1 MNFKFTIRLLFLA
14 SVVWMSTLDS
24 GLARAQQV
32 PEPAFETIDFFS
44 EPVASN
50 DPAVGIKSAIGVES
64 AIDIESA
71 TGNKN
76 DSTDYQQLSNKIDAA
91 IAKANAYKVS
101 EDRPEDRS
109 NDFIPNP
116 FTGSSTN
123 VNKNRSTDSPAR
135 AHSATAAHS
144 IQNSDFD
151 STDETPNVQSIGT
164 EDLPRIAES
173 FFVQT
178 VFGGQIVSAGR
189 LEPAGAKQTIAKPQ
203 LPHILTGANKYTLAA
218 QPKLG
223 AHFRDDRPLTD
234 PRAHQIETLEHDF
247 SPGPNYDSLPYIPGE
262 QQNVYS
268 GKKLYAN
275 QRPLLELGRPWYQL
289 GQLSPGVT
297 WFGKHNIITPQFL
310 VYGDYR
316 SAIASNNSGGDS
328 TTLSASELNLD
339 IDFRL
344 TGTERFHAFVSP
356 LDNGLTNTRY
366 IFDDENF
373 VGEFDANIDFGY
385 FEGDL
390 GAMVGGLIGETVPF
404 DFPFAIGVMP
414 LLIQN
419 GVWFEDAF
427 LGVAATIPARNSAR
441 FNISNM
447 DVTFFAGY
455 DKITSNAFPGDD
467 SAARM
472 YGVASFIEAMNGY
485 FEIDYAFLDDRTFDD
500 RSYHNFAFAFTRRY
514 GRLVSNS
521 TRIIVNAGQSTDVV
535 ENTADGVLLL
545 SENSLIT
552 SAPSTLVPYFNFF
565 AGFDRPQSAARAVQ
579 AEGVLRN
586 TGILFESDGMTGYPT
601 LDATANDTYGA
612 ALGLNIIADD
622 FSQQLVLEMAALG
635 VMGNDLNRNAAGQQY
650 GLGFRYQLPLS
661 NSVIFRA
668 DGMYGFRD
676 NAEDI
681 NGIRMELRQKW

>member
-1 MNFKFTIRLLFLA
+1 M
-14 SVVWMSTLDS
+14 
-24 GLARAQQV
+24 
-32 PEPAFETIDFFS
+32 
-44 EPVASN
+44 
-50 DPAVGIKSAIGVES
+50 
-64 AIDIESA
+64 
-71 TGNKN
+71 
-76 DSTDYQQLSNKIDAA
+76 
-91 IAKANAYKVS
+91 
-101 EDRPEDRS
+101 
-109 NDFIPNP
+109 
-116 FTGSSTN
+116 
-123 VNKNRSTDSPAR
+123 
-135 AHSATAAHS
+135 
-144 IQNSDFD
+144 
-151 STDETPNVQSIGT
+151 
-164 EDLPRIAES
+164 PRVAES
-173 FFVQT
+173 FFVQPA
-178 VFGGQIVSAGR
+178 FGGTIIAASR
-189 LEPAGAKQTIAKPQ
+189 IEPTNTPKTSVKPQ
-203 LPHILTGANKYTLAA
+203 LPHILTGADKYTLAA

-223 AHFRDDRPLTD
+223 AHFRDDRPITD
-234 PRAHQIETLEHDF
+234 PRAYQIETLEHDF
-247 SPGPNYDSLPYIPGE
+247 SPGPNYDSLPYLPSE
-262 QQNVYS
+262 QQNVYA

-289 GQLSPGVT
+289 GQLSPGVN
-297 WFGKHNIITPQFL
+297 WFGKHNTITPQFL

-316 SAIASNNSGGDS
+316 SAIASNSSGGDS
-328 TTLSASELNLD
+328 TTLIANELNLD
-339 IDFRL
+339 IDLRL
-344 TGTERFHAFVSP
+344 TGTERFHAFMSP

-373 VGEFDANIDFGY
+373 IGEFDANFDFGY

-390 GAMVGGLIGETVPF
+390 GAMVGGLIGETMPF
-404 DFPFAIGVMP
+404 DFPFAVGVMP

-455 DKITSNAFPGDD
+455 DKITSDAFPGDD
-467 SAARM
+467 SAARL

-485 FEIDYAFLDDRTFDD
+485 FEVDYAFLDDRTFDD

-521 TRIIVNAGQSTDVV
+521 TRVIVNAGQSTDVV

-552 SAPSTLVPYFNFF
+552 SAPSTFVPYFNFF

-579 AEGVLRN
+579 AGGILRN

-668 DGMYGFRD
+668 DGMYGFLD

-681 NGIRMELRQKW
+681 SGIRMEIRQKW

>member
-1 MNFKFTIRLLFLA
+1 MHPKFTICILVLA
-14 SVVWMSTLDS
+14 SVAWMPSLTS
-24 GLARAQQV
+24 QFARAKQGH
-32 PEPAFETIDFFS
+32 EPAFETIDFFS
-44 EPVASN
+44 DPVIDHKSVAGNENTAALFQQPNNPRDVARTHMQKTKTANEPTETH
-50 DPAVGIKSAIGVES
+50 PRKQ
-64 AIDIESA
+64 
-71 TGNKN
+71 T
-76 DSTDYQQLSNKIDAA
+76 
-91 IAKANAYKVS
+91 
-101 EDRPEDRS
+101 EDHAEDQT
-109 NDFIPNP
+109 NDFVPYPIN
-116 FTGSSTN
+116 GSP
-123 VNKNRSTDSPAR
+123 DSSGS
-135 AHSATAAHS
+135 AHSANRANPAQS
-144 IQNSDFD
+144 IESSNFD
-151 STDETPNVQSIGT
+151 LTDESWLVKTAGV
-164 EDLPRIAES
+164 EAMPRVAES
-173 FFVQT
+173 FFVQPA
-178 VFGGQIVSAGR
+178 FGGTIIAASR
-189 LEPAGAKQTIAKPQ
+189 IEPTNTPKTSVKPQ
-203 LPHILTGANKYTLAA
+203 LPHILTGADKYTLAA

-223 AHFRDDRPLTD
+223 AHFRDDRPITD
-234 PRAHQIETLEHDF
+234 PRAYQIETLEHDF
-247 SPGPNYDSLPYIPGE
+247 SPGPNYDSLPYLPSE
-262 QQNVYS
+262 QQNVYA

-289 GQLSPGVT
+289 GQLSPGVN
-297 WFGKHNIITPQFL
+297 WFGKHNTITPQFL

-316 SAIASNNSGGDS
+316 SAIASNSSGGDS
-328 TTLSASELNLD
+328 TTLIANELNLD
-339 IDFRL
+339 IDLRL
-344 TGTERFHAFVSP
+344 TGTERFHAFMSP

-373 VGEFDANIDFGY
+373 IGEFDANFDFGY

-390 GAMVGGLIGETVPF
+390 GAMVGGLIGETMPF
-404 DFPFAIGVMP
+404 DFPFAVGVMP

-455 DKITSNAFPGDD
+455 DKITSDAFPGDD
-467 SAARM
+467 SAARL

-485 FEIDYAFLDDRTFDD
+485 FEVDYAFLDDRTFDD

-521 TRIIVNAGQSTDVV
+521 TRVIVNAGQSTDVV

-552 SAPSTLVPYFNFF
+552 SAPSTFVPYFNFF

-579 AEGVLRN
+579 AGGILRN

-668 DGMYGFRD
+668 DGMYGFLD

-681 NGIRMELRQKW
+681 SGIRMEIRQKW